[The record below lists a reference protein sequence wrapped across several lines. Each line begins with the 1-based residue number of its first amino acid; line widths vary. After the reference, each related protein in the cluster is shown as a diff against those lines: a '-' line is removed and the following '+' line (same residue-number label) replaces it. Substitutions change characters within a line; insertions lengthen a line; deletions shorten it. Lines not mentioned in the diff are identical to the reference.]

1 MSTQVQFRRGTAAE
15 NNAFTGALAEV
26 TVNTTDSTLR
36 VHDGVTVGGATIVG
50 LTATQT
56 LTNKTLT
63 SPVLTTPNIGVATG
77 TSLSVTGA
85 VNTATTMSATGN
97 ITGGNVNTG
106 GVISSTGNIVTSG
119 FFVGNFSS
127 GTNLTLGNVTLGNII
142 NVNASGTGNI
152 GNTTGYFN
160 SGFIQ
165 NITSTTLSATA
176 NITGGNI
183 LTGGLISAAGNIT
196 SAANIAGANII
207 ASANIN
213 SANINI
219 TGTAAAGSG
228 VLIVSGN
235 IQTTT
240 ANNTAN
246 IGNVSNY
253 FNTVHAKATT
263 AQYADVAE
271 LYTADAAYAPGTA
284 LIFGGDQEVTAH
296 MHSHSTAVAGVVSE
310 NPSHLM
316 NAGLI
321 GDHVVAVALL
331 GRVPCQVQ
339 GTIRKGELLVASDT
353 AGVAQRLDPAQ
364 YQPGCIIGK
373 SLENYDSTTVGMI
386 EVAVGVK

>member
-36 VHDGVTVGGATIVG
+36 VHDGVTPGGATIVG

-63 SPVLTTPNIGVATG
+63 SAVLTTPNIGAATG
-77 TSLSVTGA
+77 TSVSVTGA
-85 VNTATTMSATGN
+85 VNTATTVSATGN
-97 ITGGNVNTG
+97 ITGGNVNTAG
-106 GVISSTGNIVTSG
+106 TITATGNIVTSG
-119 FFVGNFSS
+119 SFVGNFT
-127 GTNLTLGNVTLGNII
+127 GTNVSFSNVTLGNII
-142 NVNASGTGNI
+142 NTNSSGTGNI
-152 GNTTGYFN
+152 GNSTGYFN
-160 SGFIQ
+160 SGFFQ
-165 NITSTTLSATA
+165 NLTGFTSATG
-176 NITGGNI
+176 NTVSVTGNVSAGNAI
-183 LTGGLISAAGNIT
+183 VAGLISVNSSGLPSAIVNTGSNGAGNI
-196 SAANIAGANII
+196 
-207 ASANIN
+207 
-213 SANINI
+213 
-219 TGTAAAGSG
+219 GSS
-228 VLIVSGN
+228 V
-235 IQTTT
+235 T
-240 ANNTAN
+240 
-246 IGNVSNY
+246 Y
-253 FNTVHAKATT
+253 FNTAFLKATS

-271 LYTADAAYAPGTA
+271 LYTADAAYAPGTV

-316 NAGLI
+316 NAGLT